1 MTNEITIDGITMHKG
16 DMEKI
21 AEFKRTGNQK
31 MLDFWKITIRANFGN
46 ARRHGFDENW
56 KKLVESL

>member
-1 MTNEITIDGITMHKG
+1 MTDEITINGITMYKG

-31 MLDFWKITIRANFGN
+31 MLDFWKITIRSNHGN
-46 ARRHGFDENW
+46 NVIGFDGNW